1 MLKNS
6 DSCERGENSYTTGY
20 ELVELTRIILKVDIV
35 DFRNKIVN
43 LVSSGNV
50 GLIFALIFVWRVNK
64 TYCICFVEI

>member
-20 ELVELTRIILKVDIV
+20 ELVELTRIIFKLDIV
-35 DFRNKIVN
+35 DCRNKIVN

-50 GLIFALIFVWRVNK
+50 GLIFALIFVSRVNK
-64 TYCICFVEI
+64 TYCIRFVEK